1 MARLMSNEKNL
12 EGTFMKENFNDETK
26 KYECKCDFVEDIDA
40 NLEKEYEEILEE
52 YERNIKEYEELQER
66 YEKIITKMLPPIE
79 KNPFMYE
86 WDVAES
92 IADKLG
98 VNFDL
103 NLIKIINLK
112 LYGKET
118 KDDDKDIKIIKEEFL
133 KIVEIINKNFE
144 IFFRNFSKD
153 LGVKEKINAIG
164 LDCEEINTIW
174 DEGNGTNE

>member
-1 MARLMSNEKNL
+1 MSNEKNL
-12 EGTFMKENFNDETK
+12 EVTFMKENFNNETK
-26 KYECKCDFVEDIDA
+26 KYECKGDFVEDINK
-40 NLEKEYEEILEE
+40 NLEKKYEKEYEKILEEYDKNVKEYEEIQAR
-52 YERNIKEYEELQER
+52 YDELLL
-66 YEKIITKMLPPIE
+66 KMYPVK
-79 KNPFMYE
+79 KNPFMGE

-98 VNFDL
+98 INFDL

-118 KDDDKDIKIIKEEFL
+118 KDKDKDIKIIKEEFL
-133 KIVEIINKNFE
+133 KIAEIINKNFE

-164 LDCEEINTIW
+164 LDCKEINTIW

>member
-1 MARLMSNEKNL
+1 M
-12 EGTFMKENFNDETK
+12 G
-26 KYECKCDFVEDIDA
+26 
-40 NLEKEYEEILEE
+40 
-52 YERNIKEYEELQER
+52 
-66 YEKIITKMLPPIE
+66 
-79 KNPFMYE
+79 E
-86 WDVAES
+86 WNVAES
-92 IADKLG
+92 IADKLDI
-98 VNFDL
+98 NFDL

-133 KIVEIINKNFE
+133 KIAEIINKNFE
-144 IFFRNFSKD
+144 IFFRNFSRD